1 MPYQAD
7 GAGPASPLLG
17 WIRRSVIGDDEVLLG
32 PYGPR
37 RLIYAD
43 YPASGRS
50 LSFIEDFIR
59 EHVLPRYASTHS
71 GSSASGLHT
80 SALRA
85 DARQI
90 IRDAAGG
97 TAEYLVIFGGSGSTG
112 AAHTLVRLLG
122 LASPAGLASGR
133 QAIPRLPPQRRPV
146 VFTGPYGHLS
156 AELPWR
162 ESLADVVPIGA
173 DAHGH
178 LDLAELERMLIEY
191 APRPLRIGSF
201 AAASEVTGILSDTDR
216 IAALLHRHDA
226 LSVWD
231 YAIAAPH
238 VPVRMAETQPGRG
251 DHKDAVF
258 LSPHKFIGG
267 PQTPGVLIVHRDL
280 VTGPVGKP
288 GPDDTAPERTL
299 PERNPPER
307 TLPERNP
314 PERTLPERNPPERT
328 LPERNPPERTL
339 PKRTP
344 PEQAVA
350 EAERGTPAVVESVR
364 AGLVFALQQAVGT
377 DLIQAREEEFWQR
390 ARARWTAHPA
400 IELLGSQDARRLP
413 IVSFR
418 IRRGRRF
425 LHHDFVATLLS
436 DLFGIQ
442 ASTGCRGADEPGW
455 TRVGFSYFISG
466 SVCDYI
472 IAAVDLTAS
481 YGQRM
486 LPDYRFDPQ
495 TGKWQHRDGTVPP
508 APGLAEVRFQP
519 ASPLAHPGM
528 RLQPGENA
536 FAKYLQHARK
546 LVMARADHPAD
557 DPSGRPSEGWFWL
570 PPGPAGDS
578 PAR

>member
-1 MPYQAD
+1 MPYQGD

-71 GSSASGLHT
+71 ASSANGLHT

-97 TAEYLVIFGGSGSTG
+97 TAEHLVIFGGSGSTG

-122 LASPAGLASGR
+122 LASPSGLASGR
-133 QAIPRLPPQRRPV
+133 RAVPRLPSQRRPV
-146 VFTGPYGHLS
+146 VFTGPFGHLS
-156 AELPWR
+156 AGLPWQ
-162 ESLADVVPIGA
+162 ESLADVVPIGV
-173 DAHGH
+173 DSHGH

-191 APRPLRIGSF
+191 ASRPLRIGSF
-201 AAASEVTGILSDTDR
+201 SAASAVTGILSDTRR

-231 YAIAAPH
+231 YATAAPH
-238 VPVRMAETQPGRG
+238 VPVRMAETQPGRD

-280 VTGPVGKP
+280 VTGPVLDESVFDEPVFDGPVFDKPVFDKPVFDKPVFDGPASAEEP
-288 GPDDTAPERTL
+288 GPPLA
-299 PERNPPER
+299 
-307 TLPERNP
+307 
-314 PERTLPERNPPERT
+314 
-328 LPERNPPERTL
+328 
-339 PKRTP
+339 KRTP

-377 DLIQAREEEFWQR
+377 DLIQAREEGFWQR
-390 ARARWTAHPA
+390 ARARWGAHPA
-400 IELLGSQDARRLP
+400 IELLGSQEARRLP

-418 IRRGRRF
+418 IRRGHRL
-425 LHHDFVATLLS
+425 LHPDFVATLLS

-442 ASTGCRGADEPGW
+442 ASTGCYSADEPGW

-466 SVCDYI
+466 SVCNYI
-472 IAAVDLTAS
+472 IDAVDLTAS
-481 YGQRM
+481 YGQRL
-486 LPDYRFDPQ
+486 LPDYRYDPQ
-495 TGKWQHRDGTVPP
+495 TGKWQHRNGPAPP
-508 APGLAEVRFQP
+508 SPGLAEVRFRP
-519 ASPLAHPGM
+519 ASPLAHSRM
-528 RLQPGENA
+528 RLQPAENA

-546 LVMARADHPAD
+546 LVMARADDLSSDGPPGPAAQ
-557 DPSGRPSEGWFWL
+557 RWFWL
-570 PPGPAGDS
+570 PPGDAEDS